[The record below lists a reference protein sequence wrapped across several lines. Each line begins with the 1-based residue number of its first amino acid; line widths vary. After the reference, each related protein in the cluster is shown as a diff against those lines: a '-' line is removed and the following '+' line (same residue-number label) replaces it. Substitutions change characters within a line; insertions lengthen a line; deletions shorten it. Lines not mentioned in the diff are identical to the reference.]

1 MSNASNPTPT
11 PTAKQNKAAD
21 AVTDVVREQADVV
34 REQAERTTKGAQK
47 VFDTYVDATA
57 SSFRRSQ
64 ELAEKSY
71 QAWTESLRSGT
82 GFPGFGLATPDLR
95 EVVSVGF
102 DFAQSVLDAQR
113 EIANQLADVFAPAR
127 S

>member
-1 MSNASNPTPT
+1 MSNPTDPIPT
-11 PTAKQNKAAD
+11 SKQNKAAD
-21 AVTDVVREQADVV
+21 AVTDAVREQADVL
-34 REQAERTTKGAQK
+34 REQAEQTTKGAQK
-47 VFDTYVDATA
+47 IFDTYVDASV

-71 QAWTESLRSGT
+71 KAWTESWQGGAGS
-82 GFPGFGLATPDLR
+82 PGFRLPTPDLH

-113 EIANQLADVFAPAR
+113 EIANQLVDAFAPAR

>member
-1 MSNASNPTPT
+1 MSTNNPTPT
-11 PTAKQNKAAD
+11 STAKQNKAAD
-21 AVTDVVREQADVV
+21 AVTDAVREQADVV
-34 REQAERTTKGAQK
+34 REQAEQATKSAQK
-47 VFDTYVDATA
+47 VFDTYVDATT

-71 QAWTESLRSGT
+71 KAWTESLRGGAAS
-82 GFPGFGLATPDLR
+82 PGFGLPTPDLR

-102 DFAQSVLDAQR
+102 DFAQSMLDAQR
-113 EIANQLADVFAPAR
+113 EIANQLVDAFAPAR